1 VESAVR
7 NLFILIPI
15 GIALAV
21 VRWLVT
27 DVVRA
32 VKKTVGST
40 NGDDGRS
47 AGARTGSTQA
57 KSGHLVRD
65 PLSGTYIDEQVA
77 IQAEVN
83 GQTFFFESN
92 SNRDEYVKRAR
103 AGQA

>member
-1 VESAVR
+1 MR
-7 NLFILIPI
+7 NLLILILI

-27 DVVRA
+27 DVVQA
-32 VKKTVGST
+32 VKKSVGST
-40 NGDDGRS
+40 NDDEGRS
-47 AGARTGSTQA
+47 AGARRGSGHA

-65 PLSGTYIDEQVA
+65 PVSGTYIDEKVA

-83 GQTFFFESN
+83 GQTFFFESR

>member
-1 VESAVR
+1 MR
-7 NLFILIPI
+7 NLLILILI

-32 VKKTVGST
+32 VKKAAGP
-40 NGDDGRS
+40 NGEEGRS
-47 AGARTGSTQA
+47 AGARKGSGGGA

-77 IQAEVN
+77 IQAEIN
-83 GQTFFFESN
+83 GQTFFFESH

-103 AGQA
+103 TGQT

>member
-1 VESAVR
+1 MR
-7 NLFILIPI
+7 NLLILILI

-32 VKKTVGST
+32 VKKAVGP
-40 NGDDGRS
+40 NDDGGRS
-47 AGARTGSTQA
+47 AQTRTGSAGA

-65 PLSGTYIDEQVA
+65 PVSGTYVDEQVA
-77 IQAEVN
+77 IQAEIN
-83 GQTFFFESN
+83 GQTFFFESHR
-92 SNRDEYVKRAR
+92 NRDEYVKRAR